1 MSAKK
6 LLFYLL
12 AVLLGGCVP
21 ISLHPLF
28 TDKDIVFEEKLLG
41 VWIQEPNDSQ
51 TIWEFRR
58 ADEMPNAYRLT
69 CTDKDNKKGSFVA
82 HLVKLKKQLFLDI
95 YPDKLPSEP
104 QEPNKGQQ
112 WEYNS
117 LFWIP
122 AHTFV
127 KVSSIGLQVK
137 LQSMNYDKLKELL
150 EREPKTVGHSIIKDG
165 DSERLVLTAPTK
177 KLQAFVL
184 KYADDKNV
192 FADEIVLCRRIAET
206 EKDSTSQKPAESS
219 KEQNK

>member
-1 MSAKK
+1 MSTKK

-12 AVLLGGCVP
+12 AVLIGGCVP

-28 TDKDIVFEEKLLG
+28 TEKDTVFEEKLIG
-41 VWIQEPNDSQ
+41 VWIQEPNGSQ
-51 TIWEFRR
+51 AIWEFRR
-58 ADEMPNAYRLT
+58 SDDPPSAYRLT
-69 CTDKDNKKGSFVA
+69 FSDKDNKKGSFVA

-95 YPDKLPSEP
+95 YPDKFPSEP
-104 QEPNKGQQ
+104 QDPNKQVQ
-112 WEYNS
+112 WEYDS

-150 EREPKTVGHSIIKDG
+150 EREPKAVGHSIIKDG

-177 KLQAFVL
+177 KLQAFAL

-192 FADEIVLCRRIAET
+192 FADEIVLYR
-206 EKDSTSQKPAESS
+206 KPAESS

>member
-1 MSAKK
+1 MSTKK

-21 ISLHPLF
+21 VSLHPLF
-28 TDKDIVFEEKLLG
+28 TDKDIVFEEKLIG
-41 VWIQEPNDSQ
+41 VWVQEPNEPQ

-58 ADEMPNAYRLT
+58 SDDPPNAYRLIFS
-69 CTDKDNKKGSFVA
+69 DKDNKKGSFVA

-104 QEPNKGQQ
+104 QDPNKQVQ

-122 AHTFV
+122 AHTFL
-127 KVSSIGLQVK
+127 KVSSIGLQLK
-137 LQSMNYDKLKELL
+137 LLPMNYDKLKELL
-150 EREPKTVGHSIIKDG
+150 EKEPKVVKHTIIKDG
-165 DSERLVLTAPTK
+165 DVERLILTAPTK

-184 KYADDKNV
+184 KYADDKKI

-206 EKDSTSQKPAESS
+206 EKSSASQKPTESS